1 MNQEKAETPTR
12 GEILKKLRVAH
23 AQSVERTQILV
34 KEQRQLH
41 QAICQ
46 FIQESPKTVP
56 QIASQIGK
64 PASEVLWYL
73 AAMKKYGTVIEAGM
87 CGDYPLYQRV
97 KESAE

>member
-1 MNQEKAETPTR
+1 MNQQKTETPTR
-12 GEILKKLRVAH
+12 GEMLKRLREAH
-23 AQSVERTQILV
+23 APSVERTQALV

-46 FIQESPKTVP
+46 FIQETPKTVP

-64 PASEVLWYL
+64 TTSEVLWYL
-73 AAMKKYGTVIEAGM
+73 AVMKKYGVVIEAGM
-87 CGDYPLYQRV
+87 CGDYPLYHRV